1 MLLTRGYVFSF
12 LPGLEL
18 VPIHIVLLV
27 SFHGRDANT
36 YATRVGLQ
44 MPERALPMFTG
55 VANGQ
60 LQRKAL

>member
-18 VPIHIVLLV
+18 VHIVLLA
-27 SFHGRDANT
+27 SFYSRDANT